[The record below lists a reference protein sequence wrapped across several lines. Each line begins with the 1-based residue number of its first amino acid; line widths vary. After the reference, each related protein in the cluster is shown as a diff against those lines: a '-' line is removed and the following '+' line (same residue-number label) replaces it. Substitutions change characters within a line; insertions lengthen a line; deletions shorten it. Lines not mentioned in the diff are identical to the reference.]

1 MEQVIPEPLARE
13 RFERL
18 CAGFERAAERVEGG
32 LEETSARFGGRPIR
46 LRFAGKALAESISR
60 PFAHL
65 CDDAAIAAESPRL
78 DIALWDEIETGVRAD
93 ERPWADAAEV
103 DSVTEVSAS
112 GRLVLQR
119 LPSTSIGLDRS
130 TGALIGSVAWDERV
144 QVYERGKPLARL
156 LAEWYADQGIGL
168 MHAGLVAR
176 GGRGVI
182 LAGRGGSGKSTA
194 ALAAARAGLE
204 FLGEDY
210 VGLELQGE
218 GVIGHSVYGSVFLDR
233 AAAEWFPDLAPHRV
247 DSRSAREP
255 KSVVLLAGAGAAR
268 LSRSAS
274 VHAVALC
281 RVADEANGRVLPASR
296 AEALLALGPSSL
308 LQIHGRRRDSL
319 ERLAQLVQRVPCFRL
334 ELGRDPGS
342 VAPRIDEILH
352 RAGAA

>member
-1 MEQVIPEPLARE
+1 MEQVIPEPHARA

-18 CAGFERAAERVEGG
+18 GAGFQRAAERVGDS
-32 LEETSARFGGRPIR
+32 LEEKSARFGGRATR
-46 LRFAGKALAESISR
+46 LRFAGRALAESLWR

-65 CDDAAIAAESPRL
+65 RDDAAIALESARL
-78 DIALWDEIETGVRAD
+78 DIALWDEIATGVRAD
-93 ERPWADAAEV
+93 ERPWPDAAEV
-103 DSVTEVSAS
+103 DSVTEVSTS
-112 GRLVLQR
+112 GRFVLQR
-119 LPSTSIGLDRS
+119 LPSTSIGLDRAS
-130 TGALIGSVAWDERV
+130 GVLIGSVAWEERV

-156 LAEWYADQGIGL
+156 LAEWYADQGLGL

-176 GGRGVI
+176 DGRGVI

-210 VGLELQGE
+210 VGLELAGE
-218 GVIGHSVYGSVFLDR
+218 AVTGHSVYGSVFLDR
-233 AAAEWFPDLAPHRV
+233 AAADRFPELAPHRV

-255 KSVVLLAGAGAAR
+255 KSVVLLAGAGAGW

-274 VHAVALC
+274 VRAVALC
-281 RVADEANGRVLPASR
+281 RVADEASGRVRPASR
-296 AEALLALGPSSL
+296 AEALMALGPSSL
-308 LQIHGRRRDSL
+308 LQIHGRRGDSL

-334 ELGRDPGS
+334 ELGRDLGS
-342 VAPRIDEILH
+342 VAPRIDEILE